1 MSGDLTLLLFVALA
15 AALFHVAYS
24 AWMREDRPVAP
35 PGETPGDDAG
45 AAPGKAAVRTFPAHY
60 HYASPL
66 AGLGIAGLIQVAGRL
81 PIEYSAAFGLLAA
94 VLVYVFEEWLAAQRA
109 ARIEMQLA
117 DTIDLMVGALR
128 AGTGLLA
135 SLEAAYQE
143 SQDPFRPYLR
153 DLIGRIRLGEDPV
166 TAIQSLAQR
175 IPLETFR
182 FFATSFCV
190 HWETGGSMA
199 QTLTSIGR
207 TIRDR
212 IEMSRRIQAQAV
224 EVHASVVGIMAISY
238 AVTFIMWRSNPG
250 SLEEFLTS
258 PIGAFIAAAAIV
270 LQAVGVF
277 WISRMS
283 RVRY

>member
-1 MSGDLTLLLFVALA
+1 MTGNLPLLLFVALA
-15 AALFHVAYS
+15 AALFHLAYS
-24 AWMREDRPVAP
+24 AWLRDDRPAP
-35 PGETPGDDAG
+35 QTAG
-45 AAPGKAAVRTFPAHY
+45 RLDEEPAAVPAKALQSTFPTRY
-60 HYASPL
+60 RYASPL
-66 AGLGIAGLIQVAGRL
+66 AGLAAGALIKLAGRL
-81 PIEYSAAFGLLAA
+81 PIEYSVAFGLLAA
-94 VLVYVFEEWLAAQRA
+94 VLVYVFEEWLAAQRS

-143 SQDPFRPYLR
+143 SQAPFRPYLR

-199 QTLTSIGR
+199 QTLTTIGR

-224 EVHASVVGIMAISY
+224 EVHASVVGIMGISY

-258 PIGAFIAAAAIV
+258 PIGAFIAASAIV
-270 LQAVGVF
+270 LQAAGVF

>member
-1 MSGDLTLLLFVALA
+1 MSGDLSLLLFVALA

-24 AWMREDRPVAP
+24 AWMREDLPMAP
-35 PGETPGDDAG
+35 PAEPPEDGGEAG
-45 AAPGKAAVRTFPAHY
+45 LGKAAIKTFPTRY
-60 HYASPL
+60 HYASPV
-66 AGLGIAGLIQVAGRL
+66 AGMGVAALIKLGGRL

-143 SQDPFRPYLR
+143 SQDPFRPHLR

-166 TAIQSLAQR
+166 TAIQSLARR

-199 QTLTSIGR
+199 QTLTAIGR

-258 PIGAFIAAAAIV
+258 PIGAFIAAAAIA

>member
-1 MSGDLTLLLFVALA
+1 MSGNLTLLLFVALA

-45 AAPGKAAVRTFPAHY
+45 AATAKAAVKTFPARY
-60 HYASPL
+60 YCASPL
-66 AGLGIAGLIQVAGRL
+66 AGLGVAGLIQVAGRL